1 MRAVILLLFLPA
13 LLGQELAEPDRALP
27 EYSAPGVPP
36 SAPSGLRVLSSLLI
50 VVGLIVVAGFAARRF
65 LPGSWI
71 PQRPAGPMKL
81 LQNLPLGTNRHLAL
95 IEVEG
100 RRFLLGCTEKSVNL
114 VASLDGFDLTVEPAP
129 DNEFRT
135 VSELLED
142 EK

>member
-1 MRAVILLLFLPA
+1 MGLLFLFCLPA
-13 LLGQELAEPDRALP
+13 LNAQDLAEPAQALP
-27 EYSAPGVPP
+27 EYVTPGVPP

-65 LPGSWI
+65 LPGAWI
-71 PQRPAGPMKL
+71 PQRQTGPLKL

-100 RRFLLGCTEKSVNL
+100 RRFLLGCTERSVNL
-114 VASLDGFDLTVEPAP
+114 VASLDGFELANEPPAG
-129 DNEFRT
+129 NEFRT